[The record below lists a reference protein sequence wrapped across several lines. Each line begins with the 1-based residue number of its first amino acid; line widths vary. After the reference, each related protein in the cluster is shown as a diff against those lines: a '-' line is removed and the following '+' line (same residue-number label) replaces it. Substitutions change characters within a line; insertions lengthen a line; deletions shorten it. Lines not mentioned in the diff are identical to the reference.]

1 MLVLYVFDFQSA
13 LSSQLNTLFTRFA
26 KSFFLFQKIDGVW
39 KLVTEAS
46 FVLVARD
53 PLNVGSA
60 FVNPLIAE
68 TDEEKRLIA
77 QGEENKR
84 SRYPKYSKN

>member
-1 MLVLYVFDFQSA
+1 M
-13 LSSQLNTLFTRFA
+13 
-26 KSFFLFQKIDGVW
+26 
-39 KLVTEAS
+39 TEAS

-68 TDEEKRLIA
+68 TVEEKRLIA
-77 QGEENKR
+77 RGEENKQ
-84 SRYPKYSKN
+84 SRCSKRRLMLSFWRPSVDFIIVLQPAFAPVEPKSVKRF